1 MTELL
6 VVIAII
12 AVLAALSLTGLSYA
26 RRVSNERAT
35 LATIKIMESAL
46 ERYETDFHDYPPSD
60 GDSDGIAGAENL
72 LECLSTEKKEGP
84 YIKST
89 DVKSVDSNQNGRPEP
104 ADHWNQPIRYWHH
117 RDYQNRNP
125 NKRTFRMISGGV
137 NAIPENGR
145 KDSDDIPNWNKDK
158 PEQ

>member
-12 AVLAALSLTGLSYA
+12 SVLAALSLTGLSYA

-35 LATIKIMESAL
+35 LATIKILESAL

-60 GDSDGIAGAENL
+60 GDPEGIAGAENL
-72 LECLSTEKKEGP
+72 WECLNTEKKEGP
-84 YIKST
+84 YLKSG
-89 DVKSVDSNQNGRPEP
+89 DIRSIDSNNNQRNEP

-125 NKRTFRMISGGV
+125 NKRTFRMISSGA
-137 NAIPENGR
+137 NSILESGR
-145 KDSDDIPNWNKDK
+145 RETDDIPNWNKDK
-158 PEQ
+158 PEP